1 VQQPAQF
8 RRSRDR
14 RPTVLIV
21 DDDVDL
27 RESLGDALDV
37 GGYRAAYASNGS
49 TALEYLEINAPPVA
63 ILTDLNMP
71 VMSGWELLRRLGRTE
86 FARIPVVVVSS
97 SEPGAAP
104 LRHRLLRKP
113 FAMDELLT
121 AVRDVTRAA

>member
-8 RRSRDR
+8 RRSSEP
-14 RPTVLIV
+14 RPIVLIV

-27 RESLGDALDV
+27 RESLGDALEV
-37 GGYRAAYASNGS
+37 GGYGAAYADNGS
-49 TALEYLEINAPPVA
+49 AALDYLQIHAAPIA

-71 VMSGWELLRRLGRTE
+71 VMSGWELLTRLGRTR

-97 SEPGAAP
+97 SEPGQP
-104 LRHRLLRKP
+104 ELRHRLLRKP
-113 FAMDELLT
+113 FAMDDLLT